1 PTTWCSCGTG
11 SSGRKA
17 PPSRSLPT
25 PSGRRP
31 RTSSPGLWNG
41 NIFEPAALGFKNK
54 RLQPTARPPDAKAS
68 GGALAAEQDFFTGGA
83 GEKMDGK
90 FFPRLRPR
98 ELCEAALGKAL
109 PQKNAEEK
117 GPKRKASVLL
127 SCWDAR
133 GCSQ

>member
-1 PTTWCSCGTG
+1 
-11 SSGRKA
+11 
-17 PPSRSLPT
+17 
-25 PSGRRP
+25 
-31 RTSSPGLWNG
+31 
-41 NIFEPAALGFKNK
+41 
-54 RLQPTARPPDAKAS
+54 
-68 GGALAAEQDFFTGGA
+68 
-83 GEKMDGK
+83 MDGK

-133 GCSQ
+133 GCSQEGEPVDQIGRRGQHAGAEGEGHLGAHMVQGEDVGGLADEDGVVGVEA

>member
-1 PTTWCSCGTG
+1 
-11 SSGRKA
+11 
-17 PPSRSLPT
+17 
-25 PSGRRP
+25 
-31 RTSSPGLWNG
+31 
-41 NIFEPAALGFKNK
+41 
-54 RLQPTARPPDAKAS
+54 
-68 GGALAAEQDFFTGGA
+68 
-83 GEKMDGK
+83 MDGK

-133 GCSQ
+133 GCSQEGEPVDQIGRRGQHAGAEGEGHLGAHMVQGEMLVAWPMRMELSE